1 MAILHGKSCNTFLSS
16 LYLFFLQFFIC
27 PNGEVKIIEVNG
39 RASMVQCFC
48 FREVLAHGDMVEAHL
63 KLARGIC
70 PPEPV
75 FTGKHAAYVYFQS
88 MISGRAGDI
97 VDYSVVKSTPYCII
111 RLKPDDVIEPLGDE
125 GARIGQTTLIGD
137 SRESILRQH
146 QKLYLNL
153 FKKNLLGFLKEQ

>member
-1 MAILHGKSCNTFLSS
+1 MFDYNLVTF
-16 LYLFFLQFFIC
+16 QFFIC
-27 PNGEVKIIEVNG
+27 PTGEVKIIEANG
-39 RASMVQCFC
+39 RGSMVQCFC

-63 KLARGIC
+63 KLAQGIR
-70 PPEPV
+70 PHPPV

-97 VDYSVVKSTPYCII
+97 VDYNVARSTPYCII

-137 SRESILRQH
+137 NRDSILRQH
-146 QKLYLNL
+146 HNLYHKL
-153 FKKNLLGFLKEQ
+153 FKKDLLGVKKD